1 MSTTLQIRRPEPVV
15 EQTPALE
22 QAVAAV
28 AHAVSALHYGAVQL
42 TIHDGRV
49 VQMDVTARHR
59 FS

>member
-1 MSTTLQIRRPEPVV
+1 MSTTLQIRRPEPAVQ
-15 EQTPALE
+15 QTAALD
-22 QAVAAV
+22 QAVEAV
-28 AHAVSALHYGAVQL
+28 AKAVGALNYGAVQL